1 MIALSYEQSEDLG
14 LKYVRDLL
22 EPVCPYGVK
31 RLRAE
36 GFYDAARRDALE
48 RELDNVA
55 LLCAALE
62 ADERAVLDLRHALSA
77 LKDLSGIFSAC
88 EGRALS
94 EVELYELT
102 AFCLRLKALI
112 PRAEALP
119 GYDRLDGVRFPAVDA
134 PLAILDPAGTG

>member
-22 EPVCPYGVK
+22 EPVCPYGVR

-77 LKDLSGIFSAC
+77 LKDLSGIFPPVRAARFRRWSSMSSPPSAC
-88 EGRALS
+88 A
-94 EVELYELT
+94 
-102 AFCLRLKALI
+102 
-112 PRAEALP
+112 
-119 GYDRLDGVRFPAVDA
+119 
-134 PLAILDPAGTG
+134 